1 MHLSN
6 QSCRFKY
13 MKNNVKEIAKYFI
26 YLSNKEARPVTNKK
40 LQKLLYYAQ
49 AWYLVQKGEKLYEDD
64 IEAWVHGPTI
74 PHMYRQY
81 KKYGY
86 QPITGENIELDS
98 IKITGDVRD
107 FLDNIWKL
115 YGNYDADY
123 LELLTHQEDPWI
135 LAREGVSS
143 GIASK
148 RVIDTNLMK
157 DFYSKLLERVQN
169 EEKKSK

>member
-1 MHLSN
+1 M
-6 QSCRFKY
+6 R
-13 MKNNVKEIAKYFI
+13 NNIEEIAKYFI
-26 YLSNKEARPVTNKK
+26 YLSNKEGRPVTNKK

-49 AWYLVQKGEKLYEDD
+49 AWYLVKKGKKLYEDD

-81 KKYGY
+81 KEYGY
-86 QPITGENIELDS
+86 QPITKENIDMNS
-98 IKITGDVRD
+98 IKITSDVKD
-107 FLDNIWKL
+107 FLDTIWKL

-135 LAREGVSS
+135 LAREGLPS
-143 GIASK
+143 GITSK
-148 RVIDTNLMK
+148 RIIDTNLMK